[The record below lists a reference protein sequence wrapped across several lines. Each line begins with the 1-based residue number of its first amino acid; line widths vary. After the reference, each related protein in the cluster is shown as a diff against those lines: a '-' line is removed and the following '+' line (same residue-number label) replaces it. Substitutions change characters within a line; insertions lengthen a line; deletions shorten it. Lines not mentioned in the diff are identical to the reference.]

1 MASRA
6 YRPAAREAALPIAR
20 LTLFGGFRAEAAD
33 GAPIALRNRKDQA
46 LLCFLALNAGRP
58 VARDRL
64 VGLLWA
70 ESGQAA
76 ARHSLRQALTTLR
89 KAVAAPGEERLAS
102 GTDTVTF
109 APGSMAVDALRFQEL
124 VARTDPASLAE
135 ATALYGGDLLDGF
148 AAGEEA
154 FDGWLDGERRALR
167 ERAVKACA
175 ALAEAHLATGRR
187 DRAIDALRAAVRL
200 DPMQEGALRRA
211 MALLAEAGRPLEA
224 LHDYQRFAEFLE
236 RELGVEAEAATK
248 EAYLAIL
255 DSRAP
260 AGDGGAGRGGV
271 TDGLVEAFRSLD
283 AFVLYD
289 ADDRFVMCNDSFRE
303 FFPDCRHILRP
314 GTPLEEIIRAGARH
328 GYYPASAGRL
338 DDWVAERV
346 MSHRRA
352 EATSELELAD
362 GRRIFL
368 IQRRTEA
375 GGSVVIFTDITGRPA
390 APADRRDD
398 RYRRLLEALP
408 VGVVEVR
415 PDGTIAYGNAQFHRL
430 LDYAPPALAGR
441 RLSDVLVRAP
451 RSGLPIVAD
460 DRPRA
465 LTCRRRQGDAAR
477 LRVRWTAQREADGAV
492 VGFVGLVTGDRR
504 EAWAAPAARG
514 AKRPPRA
521 PYAR

>member
-1 MASRA
+1 MS
-6 YRPAAREAALPIAR
+6 IAR
-20 LTLFGGFRAEAAD
+20 LSLFGGFRAESAD

-46 LLCFLALNAGRP
+46 LLAYLALNAGRP

-70 ESGQAA
+70 ESDQLA

-89 KAVAAPGEERLAS
+89 KAVAAPGEERLVS
-102 GTDTVTF
+102 GTDTVTL
-109 APGSMAVDALRFQEL
+109 APGSIAVDALRFQEL
-124 VARTDPASLAE
+124 VARADPPALAE
-135 ATALYGGDLLDGF
+135 AMTVYGADLLDGF
-148 AAGEEA
+148 SVGEEA

-175 ALAEAHLATGRR
+175 ALAEAHLAAGDR
-187 DRAIDALRAAVRL
+187 DRAIEALRAVVRL

-211 MALLAEAGRPLEA
+211 MALLADAGRPLEA
-224 LHDYQRFAEFLE
+224 LHAYQRFAEFLE

-248 EAYLAIL
+248 EAYLGIL

-260 AGDGGAGRGGV
+260 AGDGAAGGAGL

-314 GTPLEEIIRAGARH
+314 GTPLEDIIRAGARH

-352 EATSELELAD
+352 EATSELRLAD

-375 GGSVVIFTDITGRPA
+375 GGSVVIFTDITDRPA
-390 APADRRDD
+390 AAAADRPDE

-408 VGVVEVR
+408 VGVIEVR
-415 PDGTIAYGNAQFHRL
+415 PDGTIAYGNAQFHRML
-430 LDYAPPALAGR
+430 GYPPAALDGR
-441 RLSDVLVRAP
+441 RLSEVLVRAP

-492 VGFVGLVTGDRR
+492 VAFVGLVTGEPRGS
-504 EAWAAPAARG
+504 AAGRG
-514 AKRPPRA
+514 AKRPARA